1 VKILY
6 NFLIVLHV
14 LQFLQFNA
22 AYAAEWGFKMAKFK
36 KIICLATLLALI
48 VTVFAGCHQQ
58 NEIAMT
64 IGDIQIKSSTY
75 LCALLQADM
84 QARSTVNT
92 NLKNAGESTDAVEYY
107 KQTIEDTDY
116 STYVK
121 NKAIDSLREYA
132 AVLTKYQEGNME
144 LDEDTL
150 STIEQYSKYY
160 WDSYGYSKYYEPNGV
175 SYETFKDFFAYSY
188 KSSDY
193 FTSIYGKDGTE
204 PVAEDEVTTA
214 LYTNF
219 QIVDELQGSLK
230 DSSGTAISDNDKA
243 VLTAQMQAYADSF
256 SNDGKSFETLYME
269 YNNTTEGKET
279 TTDGAADPY
288 ATIIGTTGTSYE
300 SSMFDEVLAME
311 VGTAKVITDDSNI
324 TMVVKR
330 DIKGDAYYADSLY
343 NSAVAI
349 LKQDDYNTMITDFGA
364 GLALDENTWA
374 TNRFKVK
381 NIIYPTSSN

>member
-1 VKILY
+1 MI
-6 NFLIVLHV
+6 
-14 LQFLQFNA
+14 
-22 AYAAEWGFKMAKFK
+22 KFK

-48 VTVFAGCHQQ
+48 VTVFVGCHQQ
-58 NEIAMT
+58 NENAMT

-279 TTDGAADPY
+279 TTDGATDPY